1 MAVKVREKVTADW
14 TSTFKLIPVSENKE
28 PSNSEMEETE

>member
-1 MAVKVREKVTADW
+1 MNYTIMVLAAYW